1 MKQLI
6 KDWATARNG
15 QDFSLTKLFASL
27 GAFAMIL
34 NFLLT
39 RSVDFQ
45 GLGIG
50 VGAMIAALAAKYA
63 VEEK

>member
-15 QDFSLTKLFASL
+15 QDFSLTKLLATVAAVVMIVKFAIADVPDYN
-27 GAFAMIL
+27 GF
-34 NFLLT
+34 
-39 RSVDFQ
+39 

-50 VGAMIAALAAKYA
+50 MMIAALAAKYA